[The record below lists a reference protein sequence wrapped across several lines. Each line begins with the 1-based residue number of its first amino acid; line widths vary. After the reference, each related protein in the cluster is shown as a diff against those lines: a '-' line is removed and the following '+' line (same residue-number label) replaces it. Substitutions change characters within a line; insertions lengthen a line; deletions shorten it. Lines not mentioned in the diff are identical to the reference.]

1 MLTFRP
7 RHHPSD
13 SQSRQERLMFSE
25 LPGSAQEFYN
35 SILVQSIAALKLN
48 TYLDNFDAG
57 RFNFDGVDHSKTFNA
72 AESAFFF
79 DWFVKNYEDLFSAYS
94 LLNNAASKMLY
105 LYLIAFRLAGHFS
118 VRLPVEFATKAKDLE
133 EYQAAEK
140 FSPSQLSSTGVFGK
154 LKHFDFEYK
163 NNRYV
168 VDCLGLDYYLF
179 RGQYF
184 YNKDGVSISP
194 EIEDTVI
201 DGGACT
207 GDTAAVFSNAVGP
220 KGNVFCFDPVANHPA
235 ILEHNIKQFPY
246 RNVRVMP
253 YGLSNRNV
261 LAEPLVLQSYAP
273 GFSSANQP
281 VPLRSVDHL
290 VNTKEIQRVDFI
302 KLDVEG
308 AELESIHGARESIRR
323 FKPKLAISLYHK
335 PNDIFEIILHI
346 KDKYPF
352 YSCYL
357 DHYTIHAEE
366 TVLYCRA

>member
-1 MLTFRP
+1 
-7 RHHPSD
+7 
-13 SQSRQERLMFSE
+13 
-25 LPGSAQEFYN
+25 
-35 SILVQSIAALKLN
+35 
-48 TYLDNFDAG
+48 
-57 RFNFDGVDHSKTFNA
+57 
-72 AESAFFF
+72 
-79 DWFVKNYEDLFSAYS
+79 
-94 LLNNAASKMLY
+94 MLY

-118 VRLPVEFATKAKDLE
+118 VKLPVDFATKAKDLE
-133 EYQAAEK
+133 EYKAAEK
-140 FSPSQLSSTGVFGK
+140 SAPSEFSLTGAFGK

-168 VDCLGLDYYLF
+168 VDCLGLDNYLL

-184 YNKDGVSISP
+184 YDKGGVSIAP

-207 GDTAAVFSNAVGP
+207 GDTAAVFSNTVGP
-220 KGNVFCFDPVANHPA
+220 KGNVLCFDPVANHLS
-235 ILEHNIKQFPY
+235 ILEHNIKQFPL

-261 LAEPLVLQSYAP
+261 LAEPIVLQSYAP
-273 GFSSANQP
+273 GFSSGNHP
-281 VPLRSVDHL
+281 VPLRSIDYL
-290 VNTKEIQRVDFI
+290 VNTNEIQRVDFI

-308 AELESIHGARESIRR
+308 AELESIQGARESIRR

-335 PNDIFEIILHI
+335 PNDIFEIILYI